1 MPRPTTT
8 SRRLSSSRSNWPR
21 STFYRH
27 LKLLRE
33 MQWIRVDQAG
43 RRIVIRPII
52 VRNNQ
57 IVGRQLART
66 G

>member
-43 RRIVIRPII
+43 RRIVIRPIF